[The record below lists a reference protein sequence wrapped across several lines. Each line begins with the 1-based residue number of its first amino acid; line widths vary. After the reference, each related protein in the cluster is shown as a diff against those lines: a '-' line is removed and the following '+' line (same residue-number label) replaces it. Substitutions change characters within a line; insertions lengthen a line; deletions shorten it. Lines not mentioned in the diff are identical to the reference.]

1 MNFTLRQITYFL
13 AVARLG
19 NFGRAAET
27 VHVSQ
32 PGLSSQIAQ
41 LESRLGG
48 TLFERGAGAGPVRL
62 TALGERL
69 LPVAE
74 ELIDTARRL
83 DALARTGPSPL
94 SGRLRLAIIPTV
106 APYLIPHLI
115 PALRISHPGL
125 DLELHEV
132 VTDDLISG
140 VQRRRFDAGIMALPV
155 SEAGIEAEA
164 VLRDA
169 FLIAL
174 SGNDTTILSGPAR
187 PDNIE
192 AERLLLLADGH
203 CLRDQALEVCGL
215 RSPRRK
221 LNLEAASMA
230 TLMRMVASGMGMT
243 LIPRLALKDENRDG
257 GCASCLL
264 PSLPPRAIWLWSGG
278 ITPRQKPMPAP
289 LPQQC
294 AALRRCWG
302 SSPSGRPER
311 LPVIRSGSAQND
323 LDRQHQRGGLAR
335 RRRGQARHA

>member
-41 LESRLGG
+41 LEARLGG
-48 TLFERGAGAGPVRL
+48 ALFERGAGAGPVRL

-69 LPVAE
+69 LPVAQ
-74 ELIDTARRL
+74 ELIDTAKRL
-83 DALARTGPSPL
+83 DALARAGRSAL

-106 APYLIPHLI
+106 APYLIPHLV
-115 PALRISHPGL
+115 PALRDRHPAL

-132 VTDDLISG
+132 VTDDLVAG
-140 VQRRRFDAGIMALPV
+140 VLSHRFDAGIMALPAG
-155 SEAGIEAEA
+155 EAGIEAEP

-174 SGNDTTILSGPAR
+174 SEDDTTFLSGPAR
-187 PDNIE
+187 PESIE

-203 CLRDQALEVCGL
+203 CLRDQALEVCGM

-243 LIPRLALKDENRDG
+243 LIPRLALADENRDG
-257 GCASCLL
+257 RLRIVPFAE
-264 PSLPPRAIWLWSGG
+264 
-278 ITPRQKPMPAP
+278 PAP
-289 LPQQC
+289 SRDLAVVWRRNAEAGTDARAL
-294 AALRRCWG
+294 AAVVR
-302 SSPSGRPER
+302 
-311 LPVIRSGSAQND
+311 
-323 LDRQHQRGGLAR
+323 GLAPVL
-335 RRRGQARHA
+335 GVEPIALLGPE

>member
-19 NFGRAAET
+19 NFGRAAEV

-41 LESRLGG
+41 LEARLGG
-48 TLFERGAGAGPVRL
+48 VLFERGAGAGPVRL

-69 LPVAE
+69 LPVAQ
-74 ELIDTARRL
+74 ELMDTAKRL
-83 DALARTGPSPL
+83 DALARAGRAPL

-106 APYLIPHLI
+106 APYLIPHLV
-115 PALRISHPGL
+115 PALRATHPAL

-132 VTDDLISG
+132 ATDDLVSG
-140 VQRRRFDAGIMALPV
+140 VLSHRFDAGIMASLG
-155 SEAGIEAEA
+155 EQAGIEAER
-164 VLRDA
+164 VLRDP

-174 SGNDTTILSGPAR
+174 SGDDTTFLSGPAR
-187 PDNIE
+187 PESIE

-203 CLRDQALEVCGL
+203 CLRDQALEVCGM

-243 LIPRLALKDENRDG
+243 LIPKLALADENRDG
-257 GCASCLL
+257 RLRIVPFAEPTPSRDLAVVWRRNAEAAADARALAGMVRDLAPMLGVEPIPRPVPDGC
-264 PSLPPRAIWLWSGG
+264 
-278 ITPRQKPMPAP
+278 
-289 LPQQC
+289 
-294 AALRRCWG
+294 
-302 SSPSGRPER
+302 PEV
-311 LPVIRSGSAQND
+311 P
-323 LDRQHQRGGLAR
+323 AR
-335 RRRGQARHA
+335 RRISAKGS

>member
-19 NFGRAAET
+19 NFGRAAEV

-48 TLFERGAGAGPVRL
+48 ALFDRGAGAGPARL
-62 TALGERL
+62 TPLGERL
-69 LPVAE
+69 LPAAQ
-74 ELIDTARRL
+74 ELIDTAKRL
-83 DALARTGPSPL
+83 DAQARAGREAL

-106 APYLIPHLI
+106 APYLIPHLV
-115 PALRISHPGL
+115 PALRARHPAL

-132 VTDDLISG
+132 VTDDLVAG
-140 VQRRRFDAGIMALPV
+140 VVSHRFDAGIMALPV
-155 SEAGIEAEA
+155 GVAGIEAQP
-164 VLRDA
+164 VLRDP

-174 SGNDTTILSGPAR
+174 SGDDTTYLSGPAR
-187 PDNIE
+187 PESIE

-243 LIPRLALKDENRDG
+243 LIPQLALADENRDG
-257 GCASCLL
+257 RLRIVPFAE
-264 PSLPPRAIWLWSGG
+264 
-278 ITPRQKPMPAP
+278 PAP
-289 LPQQC
+289 SRDLAVVWRRNAEAGTDARALAGVVRDLAPVLGVPPV
-294 AALRRCWG
+294 AAPAG
-302 SSPSGRPER
+302 AAT
-311 LPVIRSGSAQND
+311 SGS
-323 LDRQHQRGGLAR
+323 
-335 RRRGQARHA
+335 

>member
-13 AVARLG
+13 AVARMG

-48 TLFERGAGAGPVRL
+48 ALFERGAGAGPVRL

-69 LPVAE
+69 LPVAQ
-74 ELIDTARRL
+74 ELIDTAKRL
-83 DALARTGPSPL
+83 DAASRAGRSAL

-106 APYLIPHLI
+106 APYLIPHLV
-115 PALRISHPGL
+115 PALRARHPAL
-125 DLELHEV
+125 ELELHEV
-132 VTDDLISG
+132 VTDDLTPG
-140 VQRRRFDAGIMALPV
+140 VVSHRFDAGIMALPV
-155 SEAGIEAEA
+155 GDGALQALA
-164 VLRDA
+164 VLRDR

-174 SGNDTTILSGPAR
+174 SEDDTTYLSGPAR
-187 PDNIE
+187 PESIQ

-215 RSPRRK
+215 RNPRRK

-243 LIPRLALKDENRDG
+243 LIPQLALADENRDG
-257 GCASCLL
+257 RLRIVPFAE
-264 PSLPPRAIWLWSGG
+264 
-278 ITPRQKPMPAP
+278 PAP
-289 LPQQC
+289 SRDL
-294 AALRRCWG
+294 AVVWRRNAETGADARALADVVR
-302 SSPSGRPER
+302 
-311 LPVIRSGSAQND
+311 
-323 LDRQHQRGGLAR
+323 GLAPVL
-335 RRRGQARHA
+335 GVVAIPAAPVPAEAP

>member
-13 AVARLG
+13 AVARVG

-48 TLFERGAGAGPVRL
+48 ALFERGAGAGPVRL

-69 LPVAE
+69 LPVAQ
-74 ELIDTARRL
+74 ELIDTAQRL
-83 DALARTGPSPL
+83 DAAARAGRFAL

-106 APYLIPHLI
+106 APYLIPHLV
-115 PALRISHPGL
+115 PALRELHPGL
-125 DLELHEV
+125 DLALHEV
-132 VTDDLISG
+132 VTDDLVQG
-140 VQRRRFDAGIMALPV
+140 VASHRFDAGIMALPV
-155 SEAGIEAEA
+155 GEPGIEALP
-164 VLRDA
+164 VLRDS

-174 SGNDTTILSGPAR
+174 SGDDTTYLAGPAR
-187 PDNIE
+187 PESIQ

-215 RSPRRK
+215 RNPRRK

-243 LIPRLALKDENRDG
+243 LIPQLALADENRDG
-257 GCASCLL
+257 RLRIVPFAD
-264 PSLPPRAIWLWSGG
+264 
-278 ITPRQKPMPAP
+278 PAP
-289 LPQQC
+289 SRDL
-294 AALRRCWG
+294 AVVWRRNAETGADARALAEVVR
-302 SSPSGRPER
+302 
-311 LPVIRSGSAQND
+311 
-323 LDRQHQRGGLAR
+323 GLAPVLGVAAIPDDTAPAAIR
-335 RRRGQARHA
+335 DGAGRS

>member
-257 GCASCLL
+257 GLRIVPFAE
-264 PSLPPRAIWLWSGG
+264 
-278 ITPRQKPMPAP
+278 PAP
-289 LPQQC
+289 SRDLAVVWRHNAETETDARAL
-294 AALRRCWG
+294 AAAVRGIAPVLGVEPIGPPGAAAGDQIRI
-302 SSPSGRPER
+302 SAER
-311 LPVIRSGSAQND
+311 S
-323 LDRQHQRGGLAR
+323 
-335 RRRGQARHA
+335 

>member
-257 GCASCLL
+257 GLRIVPFAE
-264 PSLPPRAIWLWSGG
+264 
-278 ITPRQKPMPAP
+278 PAP
-289 LPQQC
+289 SRDLAVVWRHNAETETDARAL
-294 AALRRCWG
+294 AAAVRG
-302 SSPSGRPER
+302 IA
-311 LPVIRSGSAQND
+311 PVLGVEPIGPPGAAAGDQIRISA
-323 LDRQHQRGGLAR
+323 RS
-335 RRRGQARHA
+335 